1 MNIAKNMESI
11 FVAAIVVA
19 SATSFATAAV
29 PTTRAFAPVATRV
42 AAPAAAAVAKT
53 DTGAMQIVT
62 VTAKRLSAAEKA
74 AL

>member
-1 MNIAKNMESI
+1 MNIAKNMEAI

-19 SATSFATAAV
+19 GATTFATAAV
-29 PTTRAFAPVATRV
+29 PATRA
-42 AAPAAAAVAKT
+42 AAPASAPTALVAKA
-53 DTGAMQIVT
+53 DTSPMPVVT